1 MKYLPLLPLFLFA
14 APSYAATGTTFIGM
28 IIVVVF
34 VTIMLVLYFLVVTE
48 AGSKNK
54 DKNDG
59 EQAAPAEERSKK
71 EG

>member
-1 MKYLPLLPLFLFA
+1 MKYLPFLPLFLFA

-54 DKNDG
+54 DNNDS
-59 EQAAPAEERSKK
+59 ELAAPAEESGKK
-71 EG
+71 ER

>member
-54 DKNDG
+54 DNNDS
-59 EQAAPAEERSKK
+59 EQAVPAEESGKNER
-71 EG
+71 